1 MRYKNFLFIFLIVS
15 SVFFLKIE
23 VKALEIVDL
32 NPIMQKG
39 EIKDIEL
46 YVNAPIDTKQINFS
60 LIFFSY
66 DVIGTFK
73 QTVGVLTNNGTLHS
87 IDFEKPISGRVKL
100 GTVQIIVSENSLIN
114 IGSINL
120 NNANAIMDGQITKLN
135 NQSIQVNIHNE
146 QIEEVKTNL
155 LKTIGSNIVDIS
167 LEPNKYEYELL
178 VNNEVDKLDLTAT
191 AIDETYAIDIT
202 DQNLKE
208 GKNQIFI
215 NVSKGTISEK
225 YTINVT
231 REEKVEEL
239 EKNKDK
245 LEKNKV
251 SKIKNK
257 SFKFGWTGVMVSLIV
272 VFIIALFMLKKN
284 KIIQITFICRCD
296 FFLKK

>member
-73 QTVGVLTNNGTLHS
+73 QTVGVLTNNGRLHS

-120 NNANAIMDGQITKLN
+120 NNANAILMDGSITKLN

-284 KIIQITFICRCD
+284 KII
-296 FFLKK
+296 

>member
-1 MRYKNFLFIFLIVS
+1 
-15 SVFFLKIE
+15 
-23 VKALEIVDL
+23 
-32 NPIMQKG
+32 
-39 EIKDIEL
+39 
-46 YVNAPIDTKQINFS
+46 
-60 LIFFSY
+60 
-66 DVIGTFK
+66 
-73 QTVGVLTNNGTLHS
+73 
-87 IDFEKPISGRVKL
+87 
-100 GTVQIIVSENSLIN
+100 
-114 IGSINL
+114 
-120 NNANAIMDGQITKLN
+120 MDGQITKLN